1 MRDANSLKHAQNMRK
16 SMPEPE
22 ARMWNELRATRFR
35 AIKFRRQKVIGKFI
49 ADFAA
54 NEPKL
59 VIELDGD
66 THAGSENYDVMRTR
80 YLEEQGYAVVRFSN
94 SDVMSNMEGVLHR
107 LYHRQKVVA
116 QEVLHLAHLDPALY
130 EVAGLG
136 HALAE
141 QHALL

>member
-22 ARMWNELRATRFR
+22 ARMWNELKATRCR
-35 AIKFRRQKVIGKFI
+35 GIKFRRQKVIGKFI

-107 LYHRQKVVA
+107 LGEIIDRMTPPPPTPSPKGEGA
-116 QEVLHLAHLDPALY
+116 IR
-130 EVAGLG
+130 
-136 HALAE
+136 
-141 QHALL
+141 

>member
-22 ARMWNELRATRFR
+22 AHMWNELRATRFR

-59 VIELDGD
+59 VIELDGVIRTLAAKTTTLCGRVIWKNRD
-66 THAGSENYDVMRTR
+66 RQGSGFRIRT
-80 YLEEQGYAVVRFSN
+80 
-94 SDVMSNMEGVLHR
+94 
-107 LYHRQKVVA
+107 
-116 QEVLHLAHLDPALY
+116 
-130 EVAGLG
+130 
-136 HALAE
+136 
-141 QHALL
+141 

>member
-66 THAGSENYDVMRTR
+66 THAGSETTTLCGRVIWKNRDMQWSGFRIRT
-80 YLEEQGYAVVRFSN
+80 
-94 SDVMSNMEGVLHR
+94 
-107 LYHRQKVVA
+107 
-116 QEVLHLAHLDPALY
+116 
-130 EVAGLG
+130 
-136 HALAE
+136 
-141 QHALL
+141 

>member
-35 AIKFRRQKVIGKFI
+35 AIKFRRQKVIRKFI

-107 LYHRQKVVA
+107 LGVIIDRMTPPPPTPSPKGEGA
-116 QEVLHLAHLDPALY
+116 IR
-130 EVAGLG
+130 
-136 HALAE
+136 
-141 QHALL
+141 

>member
-35 AIKFRRQKVIGKFI
+35 AIKFRRQKIIGKFI

-80 YLEEQGYAVVRFSN
+80 YLEEQGYEEYMIELGGEVRSN
-94 SDVMSNMEGVLHR
+94 SFQQVFSKFKLFRRVFYLEL
-107 LYHRQKVVA
+107 
-116 QEVLHLAHLDPALY
+116 
-130 EVAGLG
+130 
-136 HALAE
+136 
-141 QHALL
+141 